1 MSSTRNTGFVEEI
14 VAPKYIM
21 ADECPICGDKLGN
34 EYIKTPC
41 NHKFCETCFK
51 NIQRVK
57 DPNDHDKT
65 ILPCPMCR
73 APIGV
78 AIRKQN
84 NKETKQAT
92 STKPQLPK
100 EIITEIIK
108 ENKENFGNTINCDD
122 IIREIKAANY
132 NNNYEIDETIIMT
145 ECEKQKGGKKRRT
158 KKMRTKKRKTIK
170 KRKRFNKIT
179 K

>member
-1 MSSTRNTGFVEEI
+1 MSSARNTGFVEEI

-57 DPNDHDKT
+57 DPNDHNKT

-100 EIITEIIK
+100 KLLQILL
-108 ENKENFGNTINCDD
+108 
-122 IIREIKAANY
+122 
-132 NNNYEIDETIIMT
+132 
-145 ECEKQKGGKKRRT
+145 QKT
-158 KKMRTKKRKTIK
+158 KKTLAIQLIVTI
-170 KRKRFNKIT
+170 
-179 K
+179 

>member
-1 MSSTRNTGFVEEI
+1 
-14 VAPKYIM
+14 M
-21 ADECPICGDKLGN
+21 ADECPICGDELVNK
-34 EYIKTPC
+34 YIQAPC
-41 NHKFCETCFK
+41 GHKFCETCFE

-57 DPNDHDKT
+57 DPNERGKT

-84 NKETKQAT
+84 NKETKKA
-92 STKPQLPK
+92 TKPQLPK
-100 EIITEIIK
+100 EIITEIIT
-108 ENKENFGNTINCDD
+108 ENKENFGNTIVDCKE
-122 IIREIKAANY
+122 IISEIKAANY
-132 NNNYEIDETIIMT
+132 NKNYEIDEALIMN

-158 KKMRTKKRKTIK
+158 KRMRTNKKKSIK

>member
-1 MSSTRNTGFVEEI
+1 
-14 VAPKYIM
+14 M
-21 ADECPICGDKLGN
+21 ADECPICGDELGN

-41 NHKFCETCFK
+41 GHKFCEKCFK

-84 NKETKQAT
+84 NNKTTQAT

-100 EIITEIIK
+100 EIITEIIT
-108 ENKENFGNTINCDD
+108 ENKENFGNTIVDCKE
-122 IIREIKAANY
+122 IISEIKAANY
-132 NNNYEIDETIIMT
+132 NKNYEIDEALIMA

-158 KKMRTKKRKTIK
+158 KRMRTNKKKSIK